1 MKVILLQEVEKVGR
15 AGDQVE
21 EADGYARNYL
31 IPKRKAVAATP
42 AHIKSLDDLLRQNT
56 GRVERLR
63 DVAGAMADRLAGVH
77 CVIRRQAG
85 EQDKLFGSVTNLDIA
100 SALATQGGLEVD
112 RRKILLQGPI
122 RALGSY
128 TIPVRLH
135 PEVVAE
141 LRLTVERAEG

>member
-1 MKVILLQEVEKVGR
+1 MKIILLQEVEKVGR

-21 EADGYARNYL
+21 VADGYARNYL
-31 IPKRKAVAATP
+31 IPKGKAMAATP
-42 AHIKSLDDLLRQNT
+42 AHLKSLDNLLRQT
-56 GRVERLR
+56 KGRVERLR
-63 DVAGAMADRLAGVH
+63 HAAETTAASLARAH
-77 CVIRRQAG
+77 CVIKRKAG
-85 EQDKLFGSVTNLDIA
+85 EQDKLFGSVTSLDIA
-100 SALATQGGLEVD
+100 SALAAQGLEVD
-112 RRKILLQGPI
+112 RRRILLPGPI

>member
-1 MKVILLQEVEKVGR
+1 MKVILLQEVDKVGR

-21 EADGYARNYL
+21 VADGYARNYL

-42 AHIKSLDDLLRQNT
+42 AHIRSLDDLLRQNT
-56 GRVERLR
+56 GRMERLR
-63 DVAGAMADRLAGVH
+63 HAAEATAARLAGVH

-100 SALATQGGLEVD
+100 SALAAQGLDVD
-112 RRKILLQGPI
+112 RRKILLEGPV

-141 LRLTVERAEG
+141 LRLTVERAGG